1 VGKVQITTIQ
11 SQYKR
16 IFFLGFTNF
25 GNCFNHCRI
34 SSVFIK
40 PESEIKHWIP
50 PEASHYSSVSK
61 ILTWNSMAD
70 GTKVLVA
77 HMQHPIV
84 TASFLTS
91 DKPFAINQLPLYKTT
106 FVSSINSA
114 HITAN
119 KLTGTENFCSSKTT

>member
-1 VGKVQITTIQ
+1 
-11 SQYKR
+11 
-16 IFFLGFTNF
+16 
-25 GNCFNHCRI
+25 
-34 SSVFIK
+34 
-40 PESEIKHWIP
+40 
-50 PEASHYSSVSK
+50 
-61 ILTWNSMAD
+61 MAD

-84 TASFLTS
+84 TASFLAS

-119 KLTGTENFCSSKTT
+119 KLTGTENVCSSKTT